1 MKKYIC
7 PNCGFKGRLETR
19 KDGRHRW
26 CKNCNTQ
33 VYSSKVILESM
44 LRTDILK
51 NKFRAIAKR

>member
-7 PNCGFKGRLETR
+7 PNCGFKGRFETQ
-19 KDGRHRW
+19 KHGRHRQ
-26 CKNCNTQ
+26 CKNCNAQ

-51 NKFRAIAKR
+51 NKF